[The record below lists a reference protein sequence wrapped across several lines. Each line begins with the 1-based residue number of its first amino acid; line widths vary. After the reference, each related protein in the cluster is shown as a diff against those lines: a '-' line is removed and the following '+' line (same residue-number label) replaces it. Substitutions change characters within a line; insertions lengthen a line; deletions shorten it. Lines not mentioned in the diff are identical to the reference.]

1 MSRKQWL
8 PEGFIRVW
16 KTSEDKYS
24 KEFGMPTDLIY
35 NVKEG
40 IIYYYFND
48 SRGRSMCPYVGKNGK
63 ACTIKDM
70 EIVEVD

>member
-8 PEGFIRVW
+8 PDGFIRVW
-16 KTSEDKYS
+16 KTHEDKYS
-24 KEFGMPTDLIY
+24 LAIGMPTDLIY

-48 SRGRSMCPYVGKNGK
+48 SRGRSMCPYYGKKGK
-63 ACTIKDM
+63 VCTIKDM
-70 EIVEVD
+70 QIVEVD